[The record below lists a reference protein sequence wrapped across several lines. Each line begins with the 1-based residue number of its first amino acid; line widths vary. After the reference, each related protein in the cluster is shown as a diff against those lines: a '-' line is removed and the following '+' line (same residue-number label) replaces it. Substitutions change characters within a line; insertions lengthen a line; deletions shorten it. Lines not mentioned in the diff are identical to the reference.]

1 MKQDSAAPHN
11 RAAGLSLTQIWQIS
25 GPRRAAIIDR
35 REFLRHIAGFRLA
48 DAGVTRHTRGESFSS
63 RWKPRFFQKG
73 ALMTLLARPFL
84 AATALLMA
92 PLCSLTGARSEG
104 LDLTRASCADFAAM
118 NENDQTQLSLWLAG
132 YFAGSAM
139 RPVLDLEKITAAP
152 AGLTA
157 LCAKSPQLPL
167 VGAETRAVFMPAPA
181 P

>member
-1 MKQDSAAPHN
+1 VEAA
-11 RAAGLSLTQIWQIS
+11 L
-25 GPRRAAIIDR
+25 
-35 REFLRHIAGFRLA
+35 
-48 DAGVTRHTRGESFSS
+48 
-63 RWKPRFFQKG
+63 FQKG

-92 PLCSLTGARSEG
+92 PFCSLTGARSEG

-152 AGLTA
+152 AGLAA

-167 VGAETRAVFMPAPA
+167 VGAETRGVFMPAPA